1 MRKAAIALP
10 LSKALL
16 ATQGPA
22 AAAELLERSA
32 DRLGSLDRELLLEL
46 ETEIA
51 LAGAFDAAQSRR
63 LWCRLDAFGDLEGET
78 LGERRVLAV
87 LSFRHQFDVTA
98 DVSRTREV
106 ALRALAGGD
115 LVRQEGLNYL
125 TWGAAL
131 TTLVST
137 GALKEAEV
145 IVGIA
150 LEHARAL
157 GSIEAAATATGSLQ
171 KARIYA
177 GQLQAAQDEGRLVL
191 DQLRGMPPTPLRVA
205 LGNIAAQWSAEA
217 MVEAGLIDEARALLD
232 EHMLLTDVAQDVV
245 TLNTGYTLAM
255 LHLAAGAPDLAL
267 LALSSK
273 AAQEAVSGW
282 VEPWRPWRALAVQAH
297 VRLETSRLPG
307 RWQPSSWRSPSVGA
321 AHELGIALRSCA
333 ATCERGQRRGLLEDA
348 VAALEASP
356 ARLEF
361 ARTLFEL
368 GCCLRTDG
376 RRTEARPPLQAAAE
390 LAHRCGARPLVARA
404 IAELR
409 VLGARPRR
417 LMFSGIEGLTASE
430 RRAAELAA
438 KGMTNREIAQALFVT
453 QKTVESHLT
462 HVFRKLDIGS
472 RKQIAS
478 ALDGDAGAVGFSQPS

>member
-1 MRKAAIALP
+1 M
-10 LSKALL
+10 
-16 ATQGPA
+16 
-22 AAAELLERSA
+22 
-32 DRLGSLDRELLLEL
+32 
-46 ETEIA
+46 
-51 LAGAFDAAQSRR
+51 
-63 LWCRLDAFGDLEGET
+63 
-78 LGERRVLAV
+78 
-87 LSFRHQFDVTA
+87 
-98 DVSRTREV
+98 
-106 ALRALAGGD
+106 
-115 LVRQEGLNYL
+115 
-125 TWGAAL
+125 
-131 TTLVST
+131 
-137 GALKEAEV
+137 
-145 IVGIA
+145 
-150 LEHARAL
+150 
-157 GSIEAAATATGSLQ
+157 
-171 KARIYA
+171 
-177 GQLQAAQDEGRLVL
+177 L
-191 DQLRGMPPTPLRVA
+191 DQLRGMQPTPLRVA

-217 MVEAGLIDEARALLD
+217 MVEAGSIDEARVLLD

-245 TLNTGYTLAM
+245 TLNTGYTLAT

-297 VRLETSRLPG
+297 VALGDLATARTLAAEQLEIAQ
-307 RWQPSSWRSPSVGA
+307 RWRGPR
-321 AHELGIALRSCA
+321 ELGIALRTCA
-333 ATCERGQRRGLLEDA
+333 ATCERAQRRGLLEDA
-348 VAALEASP
+348 VVALEASP

-368 GCCLRTDG
+368 GCCLRTEG
-376 RRTEARPPLQAAAE
+376 RRTEARPRLQAAAE

-453 QKTVESHLT
+453 QKTVETHLT

-478 ALDGDAGAVGFSQPS
+478 ALDDDAGAVGSLSQPS